1 MPDPLLAFR
10 PEFPILARSNYLVSH
25 SLGAMPRAASDRLV
39 EYASAWE
46 SRGVH
51 AWEDRWW
58 EMPIAVGDEVA
69 PLIGAGAG
77 EVAMVP
83 NVTIG
88 QAGIL
93 SSLEYRAPRDTIVMT
108 GLDFPS
114 VRYVYEGLARRL
126 GARIVV
132 VESHDG
138 ISIDE
143 SEVIAAI
150 DERTRLVC
158 VSEVCFRSAFILDVA
173 RIVRHAHSVGALV
186 ACDSYH
192 AVGAI
197 PVDVKASG
205 VDWLTGGVLKWLCG
219 GPGGAFVYASPSLPD
234 SVRPAFT
241 GWQAHEEPF
250 AFAPV
255 MAHNAGGWRWL
266 TGTPPIPAL
275 YAALEGPRIIRRAG
289 MDAIRAKSQRQ
300 TARLVALADARGWKV
315 NAPRDAGRRAGTVAI
330 DVPEGR
336 AVSRALGAR
345 RVEVDYRPGAG
356 VRIAPHFYTTDQELD
371 DAITAIDEIVATGAW
386 KEFAMT
392 RAVVT

>member
-1 MPDPLLAFR
+1 MP
-10 PEFPILARSNYLVSH
+10 V
-25 SLGAMPRAASDRLV
+25 
-39 EYASAWE
+39 
-46 SRGVH
+46 
-51 AWEDRWW
+51 
-58 EMPIAVGDEVA
+58 AVGDEIA
-69 PLIGAGAG
+69 PLIGAGTG
-77 EVAMVP
+77 EVAMAP
-83 NVTIG
+83 NVTIA

-93 SSLEYRAPRDTIVMT
+93 SSLDFRAPRDTIVMT

-114 VRYVYEGLARRL
+114 VRYVYDGLAKRL
-126 GARIVV
+126 GARIVT

-143 SEVIAAI
+143 AEVIAAI

-158 VSEVCFRSAFILDVA
+158 VSEVFFRSAFILDVA
-173 RIVRHAHSVGALV
+173 RIVRHAHSAGALV

-197 PVDVKASG
+197 PVDVRASG

-219 GPGGAFVYASPSLPD
+219 GPGGAFIYASPSLPD

-250 AFAPV
+250 AFAPA
-255 MAHNAGGWRWL
+255 MAHSTGAWRWL

-289 MDAIRAKSQRQ
+289 VDAIRAKSRRQ
-300 TARLVALADARGWKV
+300 TAQLLALADARGWKV
-315 NAPRDAGRRAGTVAI
+315 NAPRDADRRAGTVAI

-345 RVEVDYRPGAG
+345 RIEVDFRPGAG
-356 VRIAPHFYTTDQELD
+356 VRVAPHFYTTDREID
-371 DAITAIDEIVATGAW
+371 DAIAAIDDIVATGAW
-386 KEFAMT
+386 REFAAN